1 MRFLKIL
8 LFFVISIS
16 LVFPHHHIKKHHYG
30 KSWNHKKKHYHS
42 KTWNHKKN
50 HHQSKTHYRPK
61 FKLSLG
67 YNYYWPY
74 WNYSWPYWNWYH
86 PKRDVIVV
94 KEDGDSKKDEN
105 NNFEDIIAQIEK
117 LAELKEKGI
126 ISEKEFEKKKKELL
140 KRI

>member
-16 LVFPHHHIKKHHYG
+16 LVYPHHHKKRHHYG

-67 YNYYWPY
+67 Y
-74 WNYSWPYWNWYH
+74 NYSWPYWNWYH

>member
-16 LVFPHHHIKKHHYG
+16 LVYPHHHKKKHHYG

-67 YNYYWPY
+67 YNYY
-74 WNYSWPYWNWYH
+74 WPYWNWYH

>member
-16 LVFPHHHIKKHHYG
+16 LVFPRHHKKKHHYG
-30 KSWNHKKKHYHS
+30 KSWNHK
-42 KTWNHKKN
+42 NN

-67 YNYYWPY
+67 YKYY
-74 WNYSWPYWNWYH
+74 WPYWNWYH
-86 PKRDVIVV
+86 PKSDVIVV

-105 NNFEDIIAQIEK
+105 NNFEEIIVQIEK

>member
-1 MRFLKIL
+1 MRFFKIL

-16 LVFPHHHIKKHHYG
+16 LVFPHHHKKKHHYG
-30 KSWNHKKKHYHS
+30 KSWNHKKKH
-42 KTWNHKKN
+42 
-50 HHQSKTHYRPK
+50 HHSKTHYQPK
-61 FKLSLG
+61 FKLTLG
-67 YNYYWPY
+67 Y
-74 WNYSWPYWNWYH
+74 NYSWPYWQWYH
-86 PKRDVIVV
+86 HKRDVIVV

>member
-16 LVFPHHHIKKHHYG
+16 LVYPHHHKKRHHYG

-42 KTWNHKKN
+42 KT
-50 HHQSKTHYRPK
+50 HYRPK

-67 YNYYWPY
+67 Y
-74 WNYSWPYWNWYH
+74 NYSWPYWNWYH